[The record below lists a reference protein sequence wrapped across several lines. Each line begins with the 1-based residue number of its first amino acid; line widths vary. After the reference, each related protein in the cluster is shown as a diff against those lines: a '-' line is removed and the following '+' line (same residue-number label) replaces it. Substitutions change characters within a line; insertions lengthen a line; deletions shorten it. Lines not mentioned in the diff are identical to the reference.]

1 MFFRINQTKTRTS
14 QTAVSFEEPII
25 YVSHAPAKSMVYADD
40 NLLGESIHTIKLK
53 HRKIINRQ

>member
-1 MFFRINQTKTRTS
+1 MLFQITQTKTRIS
-14 QTAVSFEEPII
+14 QTAVSFQETIP
-25 YVSHAPAKSMVYADD
+25 YVSQAPAKIMVHADN